1 MQLVTEISWK
11 HPVTSYIQVNV
22 QFISIVY
29 TVYSLLY
36 YFILFYLY
44 RVVVNVKR
52 ANGRS
57 SWIQN
62 IKLAIY
68 FNFSADINGITYVY
82 GRNDNNSGYIYILNC
97 LIKIIVKDN
106 LVVAGYWQGHG
117 RDKFYALG

>member
-52 ANGRS
+52 ENGRS

-62 IKLAIY
+62 IKLALY
-68 FNFSADINGITYVY
+68 FNFSAINGITYVY